1 LSSLGLVAGLLLI
14 SLTVWLQAT
23 TSGQRWLA
31 GVLAREASARLAL
44 TVTVG
49 RVTGSLLRDIR
60 CERVVLRDA
69 QGRLVAKADEL
80 TARYRPLRLVRRHE
94 VDELAVVRPVIGRPP
109 SVHGGGGAGERPTF
123 TVHAL
128 TITDASFHWSG
139 HDVQHLSANA
149 ALRSG
154 PQAVRL
160 SAEVHGDGF
169 DARGRGEWTG
179 GRLTGSLDSLDVD
192 ALHAQGT
199 MVGPLDALDL
209 KLEGR
214 SHDRALTV
222 DALVDALHR
231 TAGVSAFLA
240 TPTRSAEL
248 KARGVVRG
256 RGVEVTTLEAHS
268 GATRLIGAAH
278 VDATGVETTLDALVA
293 PAEAALIG
301 IDPAA
306 PIRLRVGAR
315 GPPRAL
321 DVRAHGRLRAS
332 RVSLAGRMDLLAR
345 SGRVRFVAKNVRASE
360 IQRSAPELAFSGRF
374 AFDGVVRGRTGIEGR
389 MSVSDGSVRVAGR
402 HFERLR
408 GAARVRLG
416 QPGEAR
422 VETLSG
428 QLRGRRP
435 RQIDLQTLICWNRR
449 ALRVEANRVTLD
461 ENRAAGE
468 VLYTKDPVTR
478 RPLVTIR
485 AQKMSL
491 APALIEETL
500 RRRPSKPW
508 PGRARLDWTPGGS
521 RVFFAIQ
528 TEQGPVEGV
537 ARLRRG
543 PGSLEVPSIAIASG
557 GSRLR
562 GAARVKNGEVVAS
575 LDELLLEP
583 RLVHW
588 LWPALEPARTVRIHG
603 AVAGPLHALDLRLLA
618 TAGASTAKLR
628 GQIDLRARGFRLMVV
643 ADTFYLQS
651 IKETRTSRVNLELA
665 LQGRLVEGGIAGT
678 LTVRRAWGTIEGL
691 PLEAA
696 RLDAKLDGP
705 RFDLEQIL
713 VGVPGAVLEGK
724 GGGTYRD
731 FRVGYGVV
739 ITDALEL
746 RKVPKSLRVMVGVT
760 ALTPGRSV
768 VGTVRRRDGGKIE
781 LTHHTIPPPFRVLN
795 LLYHVLTGHPLHLTV
810 H

>member
-1 LSSLGLVAGLLLI
+1 LSSLGLVTGLLLI

-23 TSGQRWLA
+23 RSGQHWLA
-31 GVLAREASARLAL
+31 GELARKASARLAL

-49 RVTGSLLRDIR
+49 RVTGSLLHDIR
-60 CERVVLRDA
+60 CESIVLRDS
-69 QGRLVAKADEL
+69 QGRLVAQAEVL
-80 TARYRPLRLVRRHE
+80 SARYRLLRLVRRHE
-94 VDELAVVRPVIGRPP
+94 VDELDVVRPIVGRPP
-109 SVHGGGGAGERPTF
+109 SAPRGGAGERPTF
-123 TVHAL
+123 AVHSL
-128 TITDASFHWSG
+128 TITDASLQWSG
-139 HDVQHLSANA
+139 HDVQHLSAHA

-160 SAEVHGDGF
+160 SADVHGDGF
-169 DARGRGEWTG
+169 DARGHGEWAG
-179 GRLTGSLDSLDVD
+179 GRLTSSLDALDVGV
-192 ALHAQGT
+192 LHAQGT
-199 MVGPLDALDL
+199 MVGPPDALDL
-209 KLEGR
+209 KLEGK
-214 SHDRALTV
+214 SHDRALTIDAIV
-222 DALVDALHR
+222 DARHR
-231 TAGVSAFLA
+231 TAGVSA
-240 TPTRSAEL
+240 R
-248 KARGVVRG
+248 
-256 RGVEVTTLEAHS
+256 S
-268 GATRLIGAAH
+268 GATTLTGAAH
-278 VDATGVETTLDALVA
+278 VDATGVEATLDALVA
-293 PAEAALIG
+293 PAEAAMIG
-301 IDPAA
+301 IVPVA
-306 PIRLRVGAR
+306 PIRLRVAAR
-315 GPPRAL
+315 GPPREL
-321 DVRAHGRLRAS
+321 KVRAEGRLRAS
-332 RVSLAGRMDLLAR
+332 RVALAGRVDLLAR
-345 SGRVRFVAKNVRASE
+345 SGRVRFVAKDVRASE

-374 AFDGVVRGRTGIEGR
+374 AFDGAVRGRTGIEGR
-389 MSVSDGSVRVAGR
+389 MAVSDGSVRVGGR
-402 HFERLR
+402 RFERLR
-408 GAARVRLG
+408 GAARVQLG
-416 QPGEAR
+416 QPGE
-422 VETLSG
+422 VNVTTLSG

-435 RQIDLQTLICWNRR
+435 RQIDLQTLIRWSPR
-449 ALRVEANRVTLD
+449 ALRFEANRVALD
-461 ENRAAGE
+461 ESRAAGE

-485 AQKMSL
+485 AQRMSL
-491 APALIEETL
+491 APALIDEAL

-508 PGRARLDWTPGGS
+508 PGSASLDWTPDGS
-521 RVFFAIQ
+521 RVSFAFR

-543 PGSLEVPSIAIASG
+543 RGSLEVPSIALDLG

-562 GAARVKNGEVVAS
+562 GAARVKNGEVIAS
-575 LDELLLEP
+575 LDEFLLEP

-628 GQIDLRARGFRLMVV
+628 GQIDLRARSFRLMVV

-665 LQGRLVEGGIAGT
+665 LQGRVVEGGIAGT

-713 VGVPGAVLEGK
+713 VGVPGAILEGR

-739 ITDALEL
+739 VTDSLQL
-746 RKVPKSLRVMVGVT
+746 RKVPKSLRVMVGLT

-768 VGTVRRRDGGKIE
+768 VGTVRRHQGGKIE
-781 LTHHTIPPPFRVLN
+781 MTHHTIPPPFRVVN